1 MKIFWVL
8 KKTFGAALQP
18 MQSSLCCLHAGWCR
32 YLFTCSPS
40 AVTAEQAW
48 TCHMRSRIVCR
59 LRLSASSDTDMAVI
73 RSCLLAMT
81 NSGTPASTSSSSNS
95 VSSWRNQ
102 DRRVV
107 NNLWAPAEP
116 ELNNIGFGLNSWW
129 LHWVCTLVSLNNH
142 QSQSTHLT
150 VTLLLKKRKC
160 KLHLTRLVSSNLFLS
175 ELSIT

>member
-8 KKTFGAALQP
+8 KETFGGALQL
-18 MQSSLCCLHAGWCR
+18 MQSSLCCLHAGWSR

-40 AVTAEQAW
+40 VVTAEQAW

-59 LRLSASSDTDMAVI
+59 LRLSASSDAGMAVI

-95 VSSWRNQ
+95 VSSWSNK
-102 DRRVV
+102 DTRVV
-107 NNLWAPAEP
+107 NNLWAPAES
-116 ELNNIGFGLNSWW
+116 ELNNIGFGLNCTIFNSWW

-150 VTLLLKKRKC
+150 VTLL
-160 KLHLTRLVSSNLFLS
+160 
-175 ELSIT
+175 